1 MSAWIRKYVGL
12 QHAPGADGP
21 ARYSCWNLVR
31 RVFLVEHGIDLPPLA
46 IATDDVITEPLLENV
61 AAIKQAA
68 RVAGM
73 RPVKEMHQQPFPNDI
88 VLLRSQ
94 VRLHAGVVVRA
105 NGRIC
110 VLHAAH
116 GIGVVCE
123 PWADAIAGMTPELW
137 RRA

>member
-1 MSAWIRKYVGL
+1 MTAWVRNYVGR
-12 QHAPGADGP
+12 QHAPDGDGP
-21 ARYSCWNLVR
+21 ARFSCWNLVR
-31 RVFLVEHGIDLPPLA
+31 HVFRNELGIDMPPLVVA
-46 IATDDVITEPLLENV
+46 IEPISEPLLDNV

-68 RVAGM
+68 RVSGM
-73 RPVKEMHQQPFPNDI
+73 RRVNDMHQQPFPNDI

-94 VRLHAGVVVRA
+94 VRLHCGVVVRA

-116 GIGVVCE
+116 DLGVVCQ
-123 PWADAIAGMTPELW
+123 PWAEAIEGMTPELW